1 MNGEN
6 ERREFRLCQTE
17 KIEDEDGDDDEDE
30 WNWKFRQPDSNFP
43 LSKTAL
49 LDETQPFLKA
59 RAVQR
64 QN

>member
-17 KIEDEDGDDDEDE
+17 KIDDEDE
-30 WNWKFRQPDSNFP
+30 WDWKFRQPDSNFP